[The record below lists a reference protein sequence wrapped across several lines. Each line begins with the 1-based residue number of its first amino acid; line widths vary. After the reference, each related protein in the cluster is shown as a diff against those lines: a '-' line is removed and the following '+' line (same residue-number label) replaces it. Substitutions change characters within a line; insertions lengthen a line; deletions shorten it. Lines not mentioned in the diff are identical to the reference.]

1 MAYLV
6 LQSAHEK
13 LFSFLD
19 DTTGS
24 KVLVS
29 SRDRG
34 LLENADVIDVGLPT
48 EDEAVQIL
56 LAVAGLPLDDA
67 AAPAPPQAQEVVKF
81 CDRLPLALSIAGK
94 LIKEFGVTGE

>member
-67 AAPAPPQAQEVVKF
+67 AAPAHGHVGRRSHRERRRDPRRVRPRGP
-81 CDRLPLALSIAGK
+81 D
-94 LIKEFGVTGE
+94 